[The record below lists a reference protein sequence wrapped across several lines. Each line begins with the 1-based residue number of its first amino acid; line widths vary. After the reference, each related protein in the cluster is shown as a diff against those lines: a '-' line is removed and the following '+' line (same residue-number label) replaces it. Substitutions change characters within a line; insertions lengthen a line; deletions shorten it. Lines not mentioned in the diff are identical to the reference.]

1 MPVTVEQARAVPWL
15 RYNPRPLGE
24 LLDEGYLDEARLDWA
39 AKHAYSTR
47 LKAAA
52 GVLLEHVYQRGAS
65 ARRPPEAHEPARPP
79 TLQVNLT
86 VEEAKATPWPFS
98 PYRDEPMGELSD
110 THRLSLKDLAY
121 AVENA
126 WDRKVREAAAL
137 LMAERLG
144 QALEQ
149 RQPEAGPLNVVASG
163 MSHSA
168 QRERAW
174 IAIQGMLLGAA
185 TVVLLG
191 ILVWGLAAIVRFLW
205 DVTANHRWS
214 IEVVIALLIGA
225 ALAALVSPLFDRSVS
240 SVGRR
245 VSREIESSRKGDEAE
260 RRIVEIAQQTLDSDW
275 TLFRNVA
282 LPTQRKRKAD
292 IDIVLVGPPGI
303 WVLEVKCLNG
313 EYRNTGEQWEYRAGN
328 TWKVMEKRNPTRQ
341 ARNNAVHLAGFLR
354 ADGIRQWVEP
364 AVVWANPDAT
374 PAVQN
379 PMVAVWP
386 YERLADELGNLQ
398 RGRKLDEA
406 TQAKVVEKLTALCVA
421 EAERQKAEG

>member
-1 MPVTVEQARAVPWL
+1 M
-15 RYNPRPLGE
+15 
-24 LLDEGYLDEARLDWA
+24 
-39 AKHAYSTR
+39 
-47 LKAAA
+47 
-52 GVLLEHVYQRGAS
+52 
-65 ARRPPEAHEPARPP
+65 
-79 TLQVNLT
+79 
-86 VEEAKATPWPFS
+86 
-98 PYRDEPMGELSD
+98 
-110 THRLSLKDLAY
+110 
-121 AVENA
+121 
-126 WDRKVREAAAL
+126 
-137 LMAERLG
+137 
-144 QALEQ
+144 
-149 RQPEAGPLNVVASG
+149 
-163 MSHSA
+163 
-168 QRERAW
+168 
-174 IAIQGMLLGAA
+174 
-185 TVVLLG
+185 
-191 ILVWGLAAIVRFLW
+191 IV
-205 DVTANHRWS
+205 
-214 IEVVIALLIGA
+214 ALLIVIVVGYG
-225 ALAALVSPLFDRSVS
+225 LDYLVTRLFKRI
-240 SVGRR
+240 GRHIEQ
-245 VSREIESSRKGDEAE
+245 EIESSRKGDEAE